1 MQTGLNSEIFSQ
13 LKDIASSTLSVKI
26 DDYSVIFDDEIPPWR
41 VLIGALSALL

>member
-1 MQTGLNSEIFSQ
+1 MQTGLNSEIICQ

-26 DDYSVIFDDEIPPWR
+26 DDNFVICDDEISPWR